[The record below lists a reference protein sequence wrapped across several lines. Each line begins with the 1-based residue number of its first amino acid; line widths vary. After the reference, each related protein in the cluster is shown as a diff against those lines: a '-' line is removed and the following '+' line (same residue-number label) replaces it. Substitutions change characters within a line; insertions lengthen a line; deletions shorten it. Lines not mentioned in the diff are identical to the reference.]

1 MRFLLLV
8 FILFLGCTQTGSVS
22 DNTTE
27 VTEEPSIPDEPSDQP
42 AIADEPAAEAEPPPE
57 EPVEVTSLE
66 SEEIVYDSSSW
77 DIHATMYPAQQ
88 PSPTKVIMLVPM
100 LGETRDSYPIRF
112 IERLHDEF
120 PEAIVI
126 TIDPRG
132 QGESTNLGTWEDF
145 DSFAFKN
152 MKLDILDSKKYL
164 EPKIPTIKEYYVVGS
179 SIGST
184 SAINAGA
191 QVKYINKIVMISP
204 GDYHDVDIDDA
215 VDDYAKP
222 LLVVVGDDDRYS
234 YQKTIEIKSAA
245 QQTKIYKMESA
256 HGTDLFEATKDSSDP
271 LEEVIIDFLK

>member
-1 MRFLLLV
+1 MRTLLLV
-8 FILFLGCTQTGSVS
+8 FILFFGCTQPVS
-22 DNTTE
+22 DNIAE
-27 VTEEPSIPDEPSDQP
+27 ESSLPAEPSGPASVPDEQTDQP
-42 AIADEPAAEAEPPPE
+42 AVAEPPPE
-57 EPVEVTSLE
+57 EPATSLE
-66 SEEIVYDSSSW
+66 SEEIVYVSSSW

-120 PEAIVI
+120 PQAIVM

-132 QGESTNLGTWEDF
+132 HGESTNLGTWQDF
-145 DSFAFKN
+145 DTFAFKN
-152 MKLDILDSKKYL
+152 MKLDVIDVHKYL
-164 EPKIPTIKEYYVVGS
+164 QPKIPTIKEYYVIGA

-191 QVKYINKIVMISP
+191 QVKNINKIVMISP
-204 GDYHDVDIDDA
+204 GDYHGVDIDDA

-222 LLVVVGDDDRYS
+222 LLVVVGDEDRYS
-234 YQKTIEIKSAA
+234 YQKTIEIQSAA

-256 HGTDLFEATKDSSDP
+256 HGTDLFDATKDGSEP
-271 LEEVIIDFLK
+271 VEELIIDFLK